1 VGDGGGYEQS
11 RAKRAIVKRARFHC
25 LGSSGMSERLSRLAI
40 PIAIEP
46 WMPKDYMYTW
56 GLRCLRYMY
65 SREYMYGSYYILFT
79 R

>member
-1 VGDGGGYEQS
+1 
-11 RAKRAIVKRARFHC
+11 
-25 LGSSGMSERLSRLAI
+25 MSQRLSRLAI